1 MMRSGEYNR
10 HVHGIYAEETSP
22 SSNVNVTD
30 EDESKEITV
39 HENLSENL
47 SMDISE
53 SECIIVHETLSQNNS
68 SDVPTNFITELK
80 DDENIEPSV
89 IDKRS
94 SYFKIFECGRNLL
107 DKLDVTYQR
116 AFMAKPV

>member
-1 MMRSGEYNR
+1 M
-10 HVHGIYAEETSP
+10 
-22 SSNVNVTD
+22 
-30 EDESKEITV
+30 
-39 HENLSENL
+39 L
-47 SMDISE
+47 
-53 SECIIVHETLSQNNS
+53 IVHETLSQNNS

-116 AFMAKPV
+116 AFMDKPVQEGLYKISTARERVTDKDE